1 MRFLTIGTVYFGG
14 FFFGNLITGLLGLNP
29 EPAAAQWGAHLGP
42 HGPRIL
48 LAIGFVSTVVAV
60 ALRVWGGAYLR
71 PEVVWNSDALGDRLL
86 VDGPFRY
93 VRNPLYLG
101 NVFLAAGTGLLAPP
115 IGFAILVAGNVLVAF
130 GLISV
135 ETRLLRGRYGARFD
149 AYAAAVPALI
159 PRLTPAHLEGT
170 ATAAPSVGPALRS
183 EIFAVLIAL
192 SMLIACFVLPV

>member
-1 MRFLTIGTVYFGG
+1 MRFLTIGAVYFCG

-29 EPAAAQWGAHLGP
+29 EPAAVQWGAHLGP
-42 HGPRIL
+42 HGARII
-48 LAIGFVSTVVAV
+48 LALGFVSTAIAV

-135 ETRLLRGRYGARFD
+135 ETRLLRARYGAKFD

-159 PRLTPAHLEGT
+159 PRLTPAHVAGSAT
-170 ATAAPSVGPALRS
+170 ATPSIGPALRS
-183 EIFAVLIAL
+183 EFFSVLIAL
-192 SMLIACFVLPV
+192 AMLAACFVLPL